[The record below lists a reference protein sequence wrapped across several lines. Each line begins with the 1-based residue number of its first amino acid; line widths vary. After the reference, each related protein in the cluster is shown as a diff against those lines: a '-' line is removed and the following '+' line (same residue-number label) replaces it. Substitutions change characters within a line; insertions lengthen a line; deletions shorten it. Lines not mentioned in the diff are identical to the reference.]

1 MFFFEIV
8 LGGSKGAFLSVCA
21 CVCVYVCV
29 CVCVCGGLL
38 TRAPVCCM
46 HICSLC
52 VCVCMC
58 VCIQLAKNLL
68 KHQGI

>member
-29 CVCVCGGLL
+29 CVCMWGPAHSSTSMLYAHMFIVRMC
-38 TRAPVCCM
+38 V
-46 HICSLC
+46 H
-52 VCVCMC
+52 VCVYSAC
-58 VCIQLAKNLL
+58 
-68 KHQGI
+68 